1 MTYADGLLQRDWEF
15 ILKAMAQCS
24 EVERAVLFGSRAM
37 GNFRSGSDVDL
48 AVYGTSVTSAT
59 LNQLDALL
67 NEHYPLPYQFD
78 VLRFESISNDA
89 LRQHIETEGREVY
102 RRQ

>member
-15 ILKAMAQCS
+15 IHKAMAQCS
-24 EVERAVLFGSRAM
+24 EIERAVLFGSRAM

-67 NEHYPLPYQFD
+67 NEHLLIKSRKWCRSKWGH
-78 VLRFESISNDA
+78 VLKSIPNKRLVS
-89 LRQHIETEGREVY
+89 R
-102 RRQ
+102 